1 MPSNDATKAATN
13 LRSNLS
19 AAGILHDPAGMT
31 DTDIQNIANAA
42 QQLHAATGGDTGQLL
57 DAINGT

>member
-1 MPSNDATKAATN
+1 MTANQAATD

-31 DTDIQNIANAA
+31 DTDIQNIADAA
-42 QQLHAATGGDTGQLL
+42 QQLHAATGGDTGRLL
-57 DAINGT
+57 DAINNT